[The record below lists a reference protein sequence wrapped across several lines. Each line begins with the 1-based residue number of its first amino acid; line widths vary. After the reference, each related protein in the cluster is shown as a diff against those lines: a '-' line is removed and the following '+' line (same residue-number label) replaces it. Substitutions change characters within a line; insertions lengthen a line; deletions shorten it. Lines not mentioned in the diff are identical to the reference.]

1 MAAWQRSRERH
12 SPEWRLANRPPWRR
26 DRRTRILPHVLTS
39 TSELRS
45 NGFTFVAYRRSAF
58 LILAR
63 APGVSVVLL
72 QPVAERV
79 ALPERLLA
87 VFQIDA
93 GDKCPRW
100 FWPAA
105 QISQPGSA
113 AREAGASVPPVVA
126 VAVAAI
132 VAVLVPVAVAAVDVV
147 AAVTAVVAVVAIVAA
162 VVAGAAEIVA
172 AVAVAAAV
180 AFVVAVVVSAHRPA
194 GTI

>member
-1 MAAWQRSRERH
+1 
-12 SPEWRLANRPPWRR
+12 
-26 DRRTRILPHVLTS
+26 
-39 TSELRS
+39 LRS

-63 APGVSVVLL
+63 APGVSAVLL

-93 GDKCPRW
+93 GDTYPRSL
-100 FWPAA
+100 WPAV
-105 QISQPGSA
+105 QTSQPGSA

-147 AAVTAVVAVVAIVAA
+147 AAVTAAVVVAAIVAVLVPVAVAAVDVVATATAAVAVAAIVAA

-194 GTI
+194 GMI

>member
-1 MAAWQRSRERH
+1 VQTA
-12 SPEWRLANRPPWRR
+12 RR
-26 DRRTRILPHVLTS
+26 GGHIGVPGFLLHVLTS

-63 APGVSVVLL
+63 APGVSAVLL

-93 GDKCPRW
+93 GDTYPRSL
-100 FWPAA
+100 WPAA
-105 QISQPGSA
+105 QTSQPGSA

-147 AAVTAVVAVVAIVAA
+147 AAATAAVAVAAIVAA

-180 AFVVAVVVSAHRPA
+180 AFVVAVVASAHRPA